1 MNEGTV
7 SVSYIKG
14 TVTGGSDVGGLVGNN
29 DGTVTQS
36 YSTGSMGGAAQSTRV
51 GGLAGFNQGHG
62 RIATSYST
70 SKVSGESETGG
81 LVGQN
86 KGAVIGC
93 YATGTVAGV
102 AGGSGTGAGGLVG
115 FHPLGSITASYSTGA
130 VSGPSA
136 AGGLVGA
143 KVAEATVTSSYWDTE
158 SSGQSTSSGGVGKST
173 SELQGPLDY
182 TGIYANWN
190 IDVDNAPSTGVDE
203 PWDFD
208 TGTSYPRLHNDRDP
222 AAPNG
227 LTAVPKGAASLLTWN
242 GPVDTSIT
250 AYQVR
255 RKEGTGEFGAWS
267 DIPLSG
273 PGGKHATSYG
283 VTGLTP
289 ATIYTFQVRA
299 VNSMAIARSRTV

>member
-1 MNEGTV
+1 MGCTSIASGSPNTAAATSRHWNGGARREPIGDDSSGDDSTRFNAIFDGGGHTISNLFIDLLDTDKVGLFGYTGSSAKLHNIGIDKANVTGNVHVGGLVGLNEGTV

-173 SELQGPLDY
+173 SELQGPL
-182 TGIYANWN
+182 TTPA
-190 IDVDNAPSTGVDE
+190 ST
-203 PWDFD
+203 P
-208 TGTSYPRLHNDRDP
+208 TGTL
-222 AAPNG
+222 
-227 LTAVPKGAASLLTWN
+227 
-242 GPVDTSIT
+242 TSIT
-250 AYQVR
+250 HRPQ
-255 RKEGTGEFGAWS
+255 E
-267 DIPLSG
+267 
-273 PGGKHATSYG
+273 
-283 VTGLTP
+283 
-289 ATIYTFQVRA
+289 
-299 VNSMAIARSRTV
+299 